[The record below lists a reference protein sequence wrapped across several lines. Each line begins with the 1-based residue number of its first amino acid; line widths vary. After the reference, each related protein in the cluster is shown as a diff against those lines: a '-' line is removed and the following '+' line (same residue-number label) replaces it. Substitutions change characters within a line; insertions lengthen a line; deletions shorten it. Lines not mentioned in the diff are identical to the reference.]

1 MMIADARIS
10 MHESLSGLLFPVLS
24 IVVTVLGCNLL
35 GDGLRVAL
43 DPRMRARGD

>member
-1 MMIADARIS
+1 MQSDVWVM
-10 MHESLSGLLFPVLS
+10 LVPVAA

-43 DPRMRARGD
+43 DPRLRQRGE